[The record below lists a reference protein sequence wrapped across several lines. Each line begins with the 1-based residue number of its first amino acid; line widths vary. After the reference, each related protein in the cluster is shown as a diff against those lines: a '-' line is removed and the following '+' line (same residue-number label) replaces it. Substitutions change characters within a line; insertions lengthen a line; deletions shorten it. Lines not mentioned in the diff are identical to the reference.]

1 MEVSALGVLYGWADG
16 VLRASPHYLG
26 DLVDYARARGD
37 A

>member
-1 MEVSALGVLYGWADG
+1 